1 MVGEVHLVLVQM
13 CKFTHR
19 EEEMDKFQIGKG
31 KVRMRERIVKDS
43 DSRRNVGGQKMQ
55 KAN

>member
-1 MVGEVHLVLVQM
+1 M